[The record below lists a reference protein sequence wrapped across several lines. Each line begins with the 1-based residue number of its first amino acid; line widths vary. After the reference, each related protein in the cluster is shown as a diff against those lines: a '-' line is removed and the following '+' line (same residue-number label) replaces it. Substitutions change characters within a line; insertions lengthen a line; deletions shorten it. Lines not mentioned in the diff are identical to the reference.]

1 MITKIQPVRK
11 DNGDDVLDA
20 AAYTDGEHL
29 LVGCAVRT
37 MKQEL
42 IRLTLWDSVRT
53 AHPT

>member
-20 AAYTDGEHL
+20 AAYTDCEHL

-37 MKQEL
+37 IMLES
-42 IRLTLWDSVRT
+42 I
-53 AHPT
+53 